1 MEILPEKVSVHRHML
16 LSASELPRLRHADDT
31 TPCYR
36 DTMSILDDGQ
46 YAYVIRGGRPV
57 HGTLVPGGNKNA
69 ALPMLA
75 ATLLSEGTVELA
87 NVPQIRDAAV
97 MLELLA
103 ELGAGVEQVG
113 SSEWRIDGS
122 MVETRPVP
130 ERLAG
135 EIRASFLLAGPLL
148 TRFGKAE
155 LPRPGGDRIGR
166 RPLDAHIHA
175 FQALGAEVEA
185 GPDRYRLSAARGLT
199 GSDIFL
205 PETSVMATENA
216 VMAAALA
223 DGITT
228 IRNAASEP
236 HVQELCHLI
245 NAMEGSVAGIGTN
258 TLEVTGSAKLQGA
271 SARIGPDPLE
281 VGSFIG
287 LAAVTGGELRIVGA
301 EPEKHHR
308 MTALCFGRLGIRWR
322 VENNDIVV
330 PADQELVIHE
340 DIHGAIPKIDDGPWP
355 AFPADLTSI
364 SVVLATQARGT
375 ILIHEKMFESRL
387 FWVDR
392 LIAMGARIVLCD
404 PHRAV
409 VVGPSRL
416 HGQNLVSPDIRA
428 GMALVIAALAAEGE
442 SVIHNIRQ
450 VERGYQSLHT
460 RLRELGADVERIEE

>member
-1 MEILPEKVSVHRHML
+1 
-16 LSASELPRLRHADDT
+16 
-31 TPCYR
+31 
-36 DTMSILDDGQ
+36 MSILDDGHFT
-46 YAYVIRGGRPV
+46 YVIRGGRPI

-75 ATLLSEGTVELA
+75 ATLLAEGTVELT
-87 NVPQIRDAAV
+87 NVPKIRDAAV
-97 MLELLA
+97 MLELLS
-103 ELGAGVEQVG
+103 ELGAGVGET
-113 SSEWRIDGS
+113 SPSAWRIDGS
-122 MVETRPVP
+122 TVFSQPVP

-148 TRFGKAE
+148 ARFGFAE

-166 RPLDAHIHA
+166 RPLDAHLHA

-185 GPDRYRLSAARGLT
+185 GSDRYRLTAPTGLT
-199 GSDIFL
+199 GADIFL
-205 PETSVMATENA
+205 HEMSVMATENA
-216 VMAAALA
+216 VMASALA
-223 DGITT
+223 NGVTT

-236 HVQELCHLI
+236 HVQELCRLI
-245 NAMEGSVAGIGTN
+245 NAMGGSITGIGTN
-258 TLEVTGSAKLQGA
+258 TLKVEGTQNLNGTKAK
-271 SARIGPDPLE
+271 IGPDPLE

-301 EPEKHHR
+301 EPEEHHR
-308 MTALCFGRLGIRWR
+308 MTELCFGRLGITWN
-322 VENNDIVV
+322 VEGNDIVV
-330 PADQELVIHE
+330 PANQDLVIRE

-392 LIAMGARIVLCD
+392 LIAMGARIILCD

-409 VVGPSRL
+409 VVGPSQLR
-416 HGQNLVSPDIRA
+416 GQNLASPDIRA
-428 GMALVIAALAAEGE
+428 GMALVIAALVADGE

-450 VERGYQSLHT
+450 VERGYQNLHA
-460 RLRELGADVERIEE
+460 RLTELGADVERISE

>member
-1 MEILPEKVSVHRHML
+1 
-16 LSASELPRLRHADDT
+16 
-31 TPCYR
+31 
-36 DTMSILDDGQ
+36 MSILDEGQ
-46 YAYVIRGGRPV
+46 FAYVIRGGRPIQ
-57 HGTLVPGGNKNA
+57 GTLVPGGNKNA

-75 ATLLSEGTVELA
+75 ATLLAEGTVELG

-103 ELGAGVEQVG
+103 ALGAGVEQIAPN
-113 SSEWRIDGS
+113 EWRIDS
-122 MVETRPVP
+122 TTVEELPVP
-130 ERLAG
+130 EKLAC

-148 TRFGKAE
+148 ARFGKAE

-166 RPLDAHIHA
+166 RPLDAHLHA
-175 FQALGAEVEA
+175 FEALGAEIEI
-185 GPDRYRLSAARGLT
+185 GSDRYRLSAPGGLV
-199 GSDIFL
+199 GADVFL
-205 PETSVMATENA
+205 HEMSVMATENA
-216 VMAAALA
+216 VMAASLA
-223 DGITT
+223 NGLTT

-236 HVQELCHLI
+236 HVQELCHLV
-245 NAMEGSVAGIGTN
+245 NAMGGSVTGIGTN
-258 TLEVTGSAKLQGA
+258 TLEVEGQKKLGSATVA
-271 SARIGPDPLE
+271 IGPDPLE

-287 LAAVTGGELRIVGA
+287 LAAVTSGELRIVGA

-308 MTALCFGRLGIRWR
+308 MTELCFGRLGITWR
-322 VENNDIVV
+322 VEGNDIVV
-330 PADQELVIHE
+330 PANQELIIRE

-409 VVGPSRL
+409 VVGPSQL
-416 HGQNLVSPDIRA
+416 HGQNLASPDIRA
-428 GMALVIAALAAEGE
+428 GMALVIAALVAEGK

-450 VERGYQSLHT
+450 VERGYQNLHA
-460 RLRELGADVERIEE
+460 RLSELGADVKRIED

>member
-1 MEILPEKVSVHRHML
+1 
-16 LSASELPRLRHADDT
+16 
-31 TPCYR
+31 
-36 DTMSILDDGQ
+36 MSILDDGQ
-46 YAYVIRGGRPV
+46 FTYVIRGGRPI

-75 ATLLSEGTVELA
+75 ATLLAEGTVELT
-87 NVPQIRDAAV
+87 NVPQIRDAGV
-97 MLELLA
+97 MLELLS
-103 ELGAGVEQVG
+103 ELGAGVEEIAP
-113 SSEWRIDGS
+113 SEWRIDGS
-122 MVETRPVP
+122 TVISRPVP
-130 ERLAG
+130 EKLAY

-148 TRFGKAE
+148 ARFGSAE

-166 RPLDAHIHA
+166 RPLDTHLHA
-175 FQALGAEVEA
+175 FQALGAEVEVGA
-185 GPDRYRLSAARGLT
+185 DRYRLKAPKGLT
-199 GSDIFL
+199 GTDIFL
-205 PETSVMATENA
+205 HEMSVMATENA

-223 DGITT
+223 DGVTT

-236 HVQELCHLI
+236 HVQELCALV
-245 NAMEGSVAGIGTN
+245 NSMGGSVTGIGTN
-258 TLEVTGSAKLQGA
+258 TLAVEGVPTLGGA
-271 SARIGPDPLE
+271 TARIGPDPLE

-308 MTALCFGRLGIRWR
+308 MTELCFGRLGITWR
-322 VENNDIVV
+322 VEGNDIVV
-330 PADQELVIHE
+330 PADQELVIRE

-409 VVGPSRL
+409 VVGPSQLR
-416 HGQNLVSPDIRA
+416 GQNLASPDIRA
-428 GMALVIAALAAEGE
+428 GMALVIAALVAEGE

-450 VERGYQSLHT
+450 VERGYQNLHA
-460 RLRELGADVERIEE
+460 RLNELGADVERIEE

>member
-1 MEILPEKVSVHRHML
+1 
-16 LSASELPRLRHADDT
+16 
-31 TPCYR
+31 
-36 DTMSILDDGQ
+36 MSILDDGQ
-46 YAYVIRGGRPV
+46 FAYVIRGGRPI

-75 ATLLSEGTVELA
+75 ATLLAEGSVELA
-87 NVPQIRDAAV
+87 NVPQIRDASV
-97 MLELLA
+97 MLELLS
-103 ELGAGVEQVG
+103 ELGADVEQTG
-113 SSEWRIDGS
+113 PSAWRIDS
-122 MVETRPVP
+122 SSVEARPVP
-130 ERLAG
+130 GRLAC

-148 TRFGKAE
+148 ARFGNAE

-166 RPLDAHIHA
+166 RPLDAHLHA
-175 FQALGAEVEA
+175 FQALGAEVEI
-185 GPDRYRLSAARGLT
+185 GSESYRLSAPNGLT
-199 GSDIFL
+199 GSDVFL
-205 PETSVMATENA
+205 HEMSVMATENA
-216 VMAAALA
+216 VMAASLA
-223 DGITT
+223 DGVTT

-236 HVQELCHLI
+236 HVQELCHLV
-245 NAMEGSVAGIGTN
+245 NGMGGSVIGIGTN
-258 TLEVTGSAKLQGA
+258 TLEVEGRRGLGDATAK
-271 SARIGPDPLE
+271 IGPDPLE

-287 LAAVTGGELRIVGA
+287 LAAVTGGELRIVDA

-308 MTALCFGRLGIRWR
+308 MTELCFGRLGISWR
-322 VENNDIVV
+322 VEGNDIVV
-330 PADQELVIHE
+330 PANQELVIRE

-409 VVGPSRL
+409 VVGPSKLR
-416 HGQNLVSPDIRA
+416 GQNLASPDIRA
-428 GMALVIAALAAEGE
+428 GMALVIAALVADGE

-450 VERGYQSLHT
+450 VERGYQNLHA
-460 RLRELGADVERIEE
+460 RLNELGADLERIED